1 MEAGSKNRGTC
12 ATWTA
17 GVSTALGAAAGG
29 PRPESRGTALELT
42 STHTRTDGPNATTL
56 KASLLQLYNVHRSLN
71 ILILYSAPFIA
82 SYWVSVLLLRSCTVS
97 FGRSRVA
104 GQHLLCL

>member
-12 ATWTA
+12 DVD
-17 GVSTALGAAAGG
+17 GGRLEPLETALGAAAGG

-56 KASLLQLYNVHRSLN
+56 KASLLQLYT
-71 ILILYSAPFIA
+71 Y
-82 SYWVSVLLLRSCTVS
+82 TVRLT
-97 FGRSRVA
+97 F
-104 GQHLLCL
+104 